1 MNYFNEEHKKLVIID
16 VHPTWCGPCEAM
28 NPCYKNLQTQV
39 IDEFEKRVD
48 IILVDMEKL
57 ANLNNDKFKCT
68 SRPKLLLSLE
78 GKIIHEVKE
87 GPNISDL
94 EENVRKYVPYI

>member
-1 MNYFNEEHKKLVIID
+1 
-16 VHPTWCGPCEAM
+16 M

-48 IILVDMEKL
+48 IILVDQEKL
-57 ANLNNDKFKCT
+57 AALNNDKFKCT
-68 SRPKLLLSLE
+68 SRPKLLLVLE

-94 EENVRKYVPYI
+94 EDNVRKYVPYIWSDIPFITNYFYSILRCITVYHDKK